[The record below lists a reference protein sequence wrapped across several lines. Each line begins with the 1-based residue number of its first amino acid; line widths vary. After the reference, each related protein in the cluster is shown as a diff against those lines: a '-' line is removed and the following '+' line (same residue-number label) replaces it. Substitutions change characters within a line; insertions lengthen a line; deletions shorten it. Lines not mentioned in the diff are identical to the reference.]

1 MIPEEKALG
10 SFVQFCHCLT
20 FEGEAI
26 SSPSLYCHAGSDFRV
41 SRKPRQNAER
51 LLSIILILGE
61 LRDGLPPTPCSAF
74 WGFFCTPCG
83 QNTTVLGLHS
93 SLVSSE
99 LCTKSGLFPSDK
111 RTKKL
116 KFLRHRPY
124 TVSVKLSSSFAG
136 ISSTGFGLVHKPK
149 LQSRLWSQRTSAV

>member
-1 MIPEEKALG
+1 MGKIFLHPA
-10 SFVQFCHCLT
+10 CI
-20 FEGEAI
+20 AI
-26 SSPSLYCHAGSDFRV
+26 QARISDLIQ

-51 LLSIILILGE
+51 LLSITLILGE
-61 LRDGLPPTPCSAF
+61 LRDGLPPPPPRSAF

-83 QNTTVLGLHS
+83 QNTSVLGLHS

-124 TVSVKLSSSFAG
+124 TVSVKLSSSLAG